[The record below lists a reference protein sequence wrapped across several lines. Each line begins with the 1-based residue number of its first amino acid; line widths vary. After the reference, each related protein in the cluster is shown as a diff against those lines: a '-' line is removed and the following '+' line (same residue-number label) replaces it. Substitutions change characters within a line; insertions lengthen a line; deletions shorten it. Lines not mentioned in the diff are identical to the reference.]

1 MGPGAAVTIDRIEQH
16 SELAILKL
24 AAPFWGR
31 PRIASLL
38 AAFTDLLQLQEDDAW
53 DLLELRTLAEADLVR
68 LKVLGKIVGQ
78 PRFGLTTEAYR
89 LVIEARALAN
99 VSKGRAYDILAVLN
113 VLVGPGEF
121 VLTEVGNATLYLTI
135 TTPVTAEQLLM
146 LRLVLPDVRAA
157 GVGFQ
162 LLLGDS
168 ADPDD
173 VFLWG
178 DLWQTTEEWAG
189 AVVL

>member
-1 MGPGAAVTIDRIEQH
+1 MTIEHIDRH
-16 SELAILKL
+16 LELALLKL
-24 AAPFWGR
+24 AGPFWGK
-31 PRIASLL
+31 PRIGSVL
-38 AAFTDLLQLQEDDAW
+38 AAFIDVLQLQEDDAW
-53 DLLELRTLAEADLVR
+53 ELLELRTLAEADLVR

-162 LLLGDS
+162 LSLGDS

-178 DLWQTTEEWAG
+178 DTWATTEEWAG

>member
-1 MGPGAAVTIDRIEQH
+1 MTEAVNQH
-16 SELAILKL
+16 VEVGILKL
-24 AAPFWGR
+24 AGPFWGK

-38 AAFTDLLQLQEDDAW
+38 AAFLEVLQDQEDDVWAM
-53 DLLELRTLAEADLVR
+53 LEQRTLEVADLVR
-68 LKVLGKIVGQ
+68 LRVLGSIVGQ

-99 VSKGRAYDILAVLN
+99 VSKGRAYDILAVLD
-113 VLVGPGEF
+113 VLVGAGEF
-121 VLTEVGNATLYLTI
+121 VLTEVGNATLFLTI
-135 TTPVTAEQLLM
+135 LTPLTAEQLKTLT
-146 LRLVLPDVRAA
+146 LVLPDVRAA

-162 LLLGDS
+162 LLVTGS

-173 VFLWG
+173 TFLWG
-178 DLWQTTEEWAG
+178 DTWATTEEWAG